1 MTTMTTMKTM
11 KTMTMTARMTMRM
24 AFFIAICDCMTTI
37 TAFQSLSVIPTSRRY
52 RVPSSL
58 NVVGP
63 ETYLA
68 LVQEGDTSQITKSVV
83 IGLVFG
89 GGLIPAAINGNKEM
103 INTLTGKRPLQQ
115 DAGDPKTSL
124 DPTIAETKY
133 RTYIEDSGASG
144 PLLPAASI
152 LFSQEPIKLVDIIA
166 IMGRIQDV
174 NSLCDWK
181 NLPSAKRDNVSLTNP
196 PLWLPRA
203 AFKVNIRKSKQ
214 WYGWPLDATT
224 GEPIG
229 GVALQKAEEGRIQR
243 QGALIGDAALDA
255 VWDTWAWGAS
265 IGTPDKVMKQLRNY
279 HPTPRELNVNNL
291 VSAILFGRSLTGLA
305 ALTFVVIQVVA
316 YGALFVGPLLRTFAD
331 VDIGF
336 GGLGM
341 CDPDTCVKLFS

>member
-1 MTTMTTMKTM
+1 MKMIMTINMTMAFLVTVCGWMTTV
-11 KTMTMTARMTMRM
+11 
-24 AFFIAICDCMTTI
+24 
-37 TAFQSLSVIPTSRRY
+37 TAFRPLTIIPMSRKFS
-52 RVPSSL
+52 SSL

-63 ETYLA
+63 ETFLA
-68 LVQEGDTSQITKSVV
+68 LVQEGDASQITKSVV

-89 GGLIPAAINGNKEM
+89 GGLIPAAINGNKDM
-103 INTLTGKRPLQQ
+103 MNTLTGKRPLQE

-133 RTYIEDSGASG
+133 RTYVEDSRASG
-144 PLLPAASI
+144 PLLPAASF
-152 LFSQEPIKLVDIIA
+152 LFSQEPIKLVDVIA
-166 IMGRIQDV
+166 IIGRIQDV

-214 WYGWPLDATT
+214 WYGWPIDSNT

-229 GVALQKAEEGRIQR
+229 GAALQKAEEGRIQR

-255 VWDTWAWGAS
+255 VWDTWAWGSS
-265 IGTPDKVMKQLRNY
+265 IGTPDKVMTQLRNY

-291 VSAILFGRSLTGLA
+291 VSAVLFGRSLTGLA

-316 YGALFVGPLLRTFAD
+316 YGALFVGPFLRTFAD
-331 VDIGF
+331 IDIGF

-341 CDPDTCVKLFS
+341 CDPTTCVKLFS